1 MGKARKAGLSRTVR
15 VRTFEGSLKPRN
27 NYYGLLVRQHKRECA
42 QQRYEQNIA
51 GLGSESLQALAEIHT
66 SASGSMMLDD
76 FSIMNDDPS
85 GPWED
90 VPDPDDLVACTARDI
105 IDTALALDLPKPTL
119 DWSHVSHYTFLE
131 DFVLIRDTNR
141 DISDRPWAKPVIL
154 RWLHTSIIDEERHF
168 TKRLQ
173 EIEASGQP
181 VYGAVNDFVTCRHCV
196 NAELLIKISQIYS
209 LPGFTGVPSPGIK
222 KGSMPVD
229 TLTRTDDIAEITSNL
244 GKVSQILD
252 VDVPEVED
260 DDDDDTD
267 MLNGIVNFLGDLSS
281 ST

>member
-1 MGKARKAGLSRTVR
+1 KLKRAHEEIIRCNIEVR
-15 VRTFEGSLKPRN
+15 R
-27 NYYGLLVRQHKRECA
+27 
-42 QQRYEQNIA
+42 
-51 GLGSESLQALAEIHT
+51 
-66 SASGSMMLDD
+66 
-76 FSIMNDDPS
+76 
-85 GPWED
+85 
-90 VPDPDDLVACTARDI
+90 
-105 IDTALALDLPKPTL
+105 
-119 DWSHVSHYTFLE
+119 
-131 DFVLIRDTNR
+131 
-141 DISDRPWAKPVIL
+141 
-154 RWLHTSIIDEERHF
+154 LHTSIIDEERHF

-181 VYGAVNDFVTCRHCV
+181 VYGAVNDFVTRRHRV